1 MAYAVVYT
9 RTGEDY
15 YNSGNSE
22 NYKGLIAK
30 NCDVFHAVHLALSY
44 DRMNFIPM
52 RNNTGILFPKAE
64 FSEEPR

>member
-1 MAYAVVYT
+1 MAYVIVYT
-9 RTGEDY
+9 RTGEEY

-30 NCDVFHAVHLALSY
+30 NCDVFHAMHLALGY
-44 DRMNFIPM
+44 DGVSFTPI

-64 FSEEPR
+64 FS